1 MFEYLN
7 VLQAKDSWEMNNPEK
22 LASAETSKEKGN
34 TAFKEGRLD
43 RAVRWYEKVRPQALA
58 EHYCRWSEGRPDR

>member
-34 TAFKEGRLD
+34 AAFKEGRLD
-43 RAVRWYEKVRPQALA
+43 RAVRWYEKVRSLILLALTQGVTF
-58 EHYCRWSEGRPDR
+58 W